1 MQATGKPRILG
12 TLVVAVGLLALTMP
26 DEAWGRA
33 GGGIRSGSRGSRI
46 FSSPSPSGSSPS
58 RPTTPSTQLL
68 TEPPPASAP
77 PTATMGGA
85 GGFWRS
91 VAGGVLGGILGGML
105 FRSLG
110 FAGGYG
116 AFGSGFGLLDILL
129 LAGIASVI
137 FWVVR
142 RGQRTEEATAIRYSG
157 RMPTESHFPAGGGAK
172 MATVEDSGPIG
183 SQDLERGLG
192 HIRQMDPRFDRA
204 AFREWCS
211 DTFFRIQAAWMRR
224 DLETLRPLLTEE
236 MYEAFREQIE
246 ELRAKRQINKLES
259 IAVRSIE
266 LTEAWQDQGLDYL
279 TVRYLASLLDYTV
292 DETSGKIVEG
302 SDREPAKFEE
312 FWTWVRPVGPNAW
325 RLSAIQQIEP
335 DPKFP

>member
-1 MQATGKPRILG
+1 
-12 TLVVAVGLLALTMP
+12 
-26 DEAWGRA
+26 
-33 GGGIRSGSRGSRI
+33 
-46 FSSPSPSGSSPS
+46 
-58 RPTTPSTQLL
+58 
-68 TEPPPASAP
+68 
-77 PTATMGGA
+77 
-85 GGFWRS
+85 
-91 VAGGVLGGILGGML
+91 
-105 FRSLG
+105 
-110 FAGGYG
+110 
-116 AFGSGFGLLDILL
+116 
-129 LAGIASVI
+129 
-137 FWVVR
+137 
-142 RGQRTEEATAIRYSG
+142 
-157 RMPTESHFPAGGGAK
+157 
-172 MATVEDSGPIG
+172 
-183 SQDLERGLG
+183 
-192 HIRQMDPRFDRA
+192 
-204 AFREWCS
+204 
-211 DTFFRIQAAWMRR
+211 MRR

-325 RLSAIQQIEP
+325 RLSAIQQIDP

>member
-1 MQATGKPRILG
+1 MQTTGKPLVLG
-12 TLVVAVGLLALTMP
+12 TLVVAVGLLAITMP

-33 GGGIRSGSRGSRI
+33 AGGISSGSRGSRS
-46 FSSPSPSGSSPS
+46 FPSPSRSGSGPSRPSSPS
-58 RPTTPSTQLL
+58 TQPLSQPL
-68 TEPPPASAP
+68 PASAP
-77 PTATMGGA
+77 PPAPVGGA

-116 AFGSGFGLLDILL
+116 AFGFGFGLLDILL
-129 LAGIASVI
+129 LAAIASVI
-137 FWVVR
+137 FWVIR
-142 RGQRTEEATAIRYSG
+142 RGQRTEEATATSSYG
-157 RMPTESHFPAGGGAK
+157 RMPFEPYSPGGGNAP
-172 MATVEDSGPIG
+172 MAAVEELGPFS

-192 HIRQMDPRFDRA
+192 HVRQMDPRFNGA

-224 DLETLRPLLTEE
+224 DLEALRPLLTEE

-246 ELRAKRQINKLES
+246 ELRSKRQINKLES

-266 LTEAWQDQGLDYL
+266 LTEAWQEQGLDYI
-279 TVRYLASLLDYTV
+279 TIRYLASLLDYTV

-312 FWTWVRPVGPNAW
+312 FWTWVRPVGPNEW
-325 RLSAIQQIEP
+325 RLSAIHQV
-335 DPKFP
+335 D

>member
-1 MQATGKPRILG
+1 MQATGKLLVFG
-12 TLVVAVGLLALTMP
+12 TLVVAVGLLAMTMP

-33 GGGIRSGSRGSRI
+33 GGGISSGSRGSRS
-46 FSSPSPSGSSPS
+46 FSSPSRSGSAPS
-58 RPTTPSTQLL
+58 RPSNPSTQPS
-68 TEPPPASAP
+68 TQPRPAPSPALSP
-77 PTATMGGA
+77 A
-85 GGFWRS
+85 GGLWR
-91 VAGGVLGGILGGML
+91 VLAGGVLGGILGGML

-116 AFGSGFGLLDILL
+116 GLGSGFGLLDILL
-129 LAGIASVI
+129 LAGIAYVI

-142 RGQRTEEATAIRYSG
+142 RGQRTEEATATSYYS
-157 RMPTESHFPAGGGAK
+157 RMPSESHSPAGGNAP
-172 MATVEDSGPIG
+172 MAAVEEPGSFG

-192 HIRQMDPRFDRA
+192 HIRQMDPRFDGA

-211 DTFFRIQAAWMRR
+211 DTFFRIQAAWMHR
-224 DLETLRPLLTEE
+224 DLEALRPLLTEE

-246 ELRAKRQINKLES
+246 ALRARRQINKLES

-266 LTEAWQDQGLDYL
+266 LTEAWQEQGLDYI
-279 TVRYLASLLDYTV
+279 TVRYLASLLDYAV

-302 SDREPAKFEE
+302 SDREPVKFEE

-325 RLSAIQQIEP
+325 RLSAIHQM
-335 DPKFP
+335 DGF

>member
-1 MQATGKPRILG
+1 MQTTGKPLVLG
-12 TLVVAVGLLALTMP
+12 TLVVAVGLLAITMP

-33 GGGIRSGSRGSRI
+33 GGGISSGSRGSRG
-46 FSSPSPSGSSPS
+46 FSSPSRSGSAPSRPSSPS
-58 RPTTPSTQLL
+58 TQPL
-68 TEPPPASAP
+68 PASASP
-77 PTATMGGA
+77 PAPVGGA
-85 GGFWRS
+85 VGFWRS

-116 AFGSGFGLLDILL
+116 AFGSGFGLLDLLL
-129 LAGIASVI
+129 LAAIASVI

-142 RGQRTEEATAIRYSG
+142 RGQRTEEATATSSYG
-157 RMPTESHFPAGGGAK
+157 RMPSESHSAGGGNAS
-172 MATVEDSGPIG
+172 MAAVEELGPFS

-192 HIRQMDPRFDRA
+192 HIRQMDPRFDGA

-224 DLETLRPLLTEE
+224 DPEALRPLLTEE

-246 ELRAKRQINKLES
+246 ELRSKRQINKLES

-266 LTEAWQDQGLDYL
+266 LTEAWQEQGLDYI

-312 FWTWVRPVGPNAW
+312 FWTWVRPVGPSGW
-325 RLSAIQQIEP
+325 RLSAIHQI
-335 DPKFP
+335 D